1 MKPFLIS
8 LLPILSFY
16 IYSDACE
23 HSKWGE
29 GDELG
34 NANLLT
40 KELVLEASDLIKT
53 GKVYSLGSLIRIL
66 QPILQDL

>member
-8 LLPILSFY
+8 LLLIFSFY
-16 IYSDACE
+16 SYSDACE

-53 GKVYSLGSLIRIL
+53 GKYIV
-66 QPILQDL
+66 

>member
-1 MKPFLIS
+1 MKISLIS
-8 LLPILSFY
+8 LLLFFSFFVH
-16 IYSDACE
+16 SETCE

-40 KELVLEASDLIKT
+40 KELVLKASDLIKT
-53 GKVYSLGSLIRIL
+53 GKVSSH
-66 QPILQDL
+66 